1 MLELKQM
8 EITDYEDIKQA
19 VRQSM
24 TKAVVSFVEIGY
36 YLKKI
41 KSEQLYLKDGYKDIW
56 EAAESEF
63 GLKRKQAWS
72 FMNINDKYS
81 VDGNS
86 TELLPQYEGFSKS
99 ALTEMLTLP
108 EEDYKL
114 IKENTR
120 IEDIR
125 ELKQAEQEQEKV
137 EEQVPGQTSI
147 LDMMPDAVPEEDKKP
162 AMPELTVEDAIKRLF
177 RPAEMRVLLNN
188 LCSLQR
194 DFESYELE
202 YWVEAFNPSGSRMDK
217 VMPYFIFFYKYVDG
231 VKIKN
236 IVTQE
241 IISYSYK
248 AFADLVRKLYGSVGC
263 MADYWDKE
271 YGQLEAAEL
280 KENAVSEETEEPKN
294 KEIVS
299 KKEEN
304 KNIVTEKPV
313 TLNKNADSEEVNE
326 DKKTNIEGKEI
337 KEPDKQESS
346 GVQNTEVRSEE
357 GKIAEEAS
365 NEVQDGEVLSGEVEE
380 AAVEKPVGDIAQKLK
395 YESTKKI
402 VDNLIELLHV
412 NPNNWKKTQV
422 EFNDYKQITNHGK
435 RYIWIESDGNLFV
448 GDYVRIQCFGYVDIP
463 VMILCYSSV
472 PKKAGGTIYGF
483 EILEEYTERSW
494 EDEE

>member
-24 TKAVVSFVEIGY
+24 TKAVVSFVEIGF

-99 ALTEMLTLP
+99 TLTEMLTLP
-108 EEDYKL
+108 EADYEL
-114 IKENTR
+114 ITKETKV
-120 IEDIR
+120 EDIR
-125 ELKQAEQEQEKV
+125 ELKQAEAEQEKEKE

-147 LDMMPDAVPEEDKKP
+147 MDMMPDAVPEADKKP
-162 AMPELTVEDAIKRLF
+162 TMTELTVEDAIKRLF
-177 RPAEMRVLLNN
+177 RPKDMRVPLNN

-217 VMPYFIFFYKYVDG
+217 VMPYFIFFYKYDDG

-241 IISYSYK
+241 IITYTYQ
-248 AFADLVRKLYGSVGC
+248 AFAELVMKLYGSIGC
-263 MADYWDKE
+263 MADYWKKE
-271 YGQLEAAEL
+271 YGHLETDEL
-280 KENAVSEETEEPKN
+280 KKNADSEEKDEQKNKEIVTQKEEN

-299 KKEEN
+299 K
-304 KNIVTEKPV
+304 KPV
-313 TLNKNADSEEVNE
+313 TLNKNAALEDSNE
-326 DKKTNIEGKEI
+326 DKETTNEMEAV
-337 KEPDKQESS
+337 KEPDQ
-346 GVQNTEVRSEE
+346 QDNTNPTDTLSRSEE
-357 GKIAEEAS
+357 GTPAAETS
-365 NEVQDGEVLSGEVEE
+365 DEVPEREVLSGEVEE
-380 AAVEKPVGDIAQKLK
+380 TGKAVDNPVGDIAHNEVKYLK
-395 YESTKKI
+395 VQEKYIDDIRSGKKQFTIRKNDKDYRVGQIYTLRIVRLVSGIETILTDYSTKI
-402 VDNLIELLHV
+402 R
-412 NPNNWKKTQV
+412 
-422 EFNDYKQITNHGK
+422 IT
-435 RYIWIESDGNLFV
+435 YILDDFEGLAP
-448 GDYVRIQCFGYVDIP
+448 GYIAMGYEV
-463 VMILCYSSV
+463 L
-472 PKKAGGTIYGF
+472 K
-483 EILEEYTERSW
+483 
-494 EDEE
+494 

>member
-99 ALTEMLTLP
+99 TLTEMLTLP
-108 EEDYKL
+108 EADYEL
-114 IKENTR
+114 ITKETK

-125 ELKQAEQEQEKV
+125 ELKQAEQETEKE

-147 LDMMPDAVPEEDKKP
+147 MELMPEVVPEEDKKP
-162 AMPELTVEDAIKRLF
+162 TLPELTVEDAIKRLF
-177 RPAEMRVLLNN
+177 RPKEMRVPLNN

-202 YWVEAFNPSGSRMDK
+202 YWVEDFNPSGNRMDK
-217 VMPYFIFFYKYVDG
+217 VIPYFIFFYKYADG

-241 IISYSYK
+241 IVTYTYQ
-248 AFADLVRKLYGSVGC
+248 AFAELVRKLYGSIGC
-263 MADYWDKE
+263 MADYWEKE

-280 KENAVSEETEEPKN
+280 KKNAVSEEKEEPKN
-294 KEIVS
+294 KDIVTQ
-299 KKEEN
+299 KEEN
-304 KNIVTEKPV
+304 KEKVNEKPA
-313 TLNKNADSEEVNE
+313 TLKKNAALEDLNE
-326 DKKTNIEGKEI
+326 DKETTNEVEAV
-337 KEPDKQESS
+337 KEPNQQDTINPEDTLSR
-346 GVQNTEVRSEE
+346 TEDGTVA
-357 GKIAEEAS
+357 AETS
-365 NEVQDGEVLSGEVEE
+365 DEVQEREILSGEVEE
-380 AAVEKPVGDIAQKLK
+380 HVDNPVGDIAQNEVKYLK
-395 YESTKKI
+395 VREKHINDIRSGKKRFTIRKNDKDYRVGQIYTLRIVRMVGGTETFLTDYSTKIKI
-402 VDNLIELLHV
+402 TYILN
-412 NPNNWKKTQV
+412 
-422 EFNDYKQITNHGK
+422 EFEGLQPG
-435 RYIWIESDGNLFV
+435 YIAM
-448 GDYVRIQCFGYVDIP
+448 GYEV
-463 VMILCYSSV
+463 SN
-472 PKKAGGTIYGF
+472 
-483 EILEEYTERSW
+483 E
-494 EDEE
+494 

>member
-56 EAAESEF
+56 EAAEFEF

-99 ALTEMLTLP
+99 TLTEMLTLP
-108 EEDYKL
+108 EADYEL
-114 IKENTR
+114 ITKETK

-125 ELKQAEQEQEKV
+125 ELKQAEQETEKE

-147 LDMMPDAVPEEDKKP
+147 MELIPEAVPEEDKKQ
-162 AMPELTVEDAIKRLF
+162 AIKEITVEDAIKRLF
-177 RPAEMRVLLNN
+177 RPKEMRVLLNN
-188 LCSLQR
+188 LCSLAR
-194 DFESYELE
+194 EYEDYELE
-202 YWVEAFNPSGSRMDK
+202 YWVEAFNPSGNRMDK
-217 VMPYFIFFYKYVDG
+217 VIPYFIFFYKFKDG

-241 IISYSYK
+241 ITNYTYK
-248 AFADLVRKLYGSVGC
+248 KFADLVRKLFGSIGC

-271 YGQLEAAEL
+271 FGQE
-280 KENAVSEETEEPKN
+280 EEPKAATEKTATLNENAGSKEKEEVKN
-294 KEIVS
+294 KDIVS

-304 KNIVTEKPV
+304 KEKVNEKPA
-313 TLNKNADSEEVNE
+313 TLKKNAALEDLNE
-326 DKKTNIEGKEI
+326 DKETTNEVEAV
-337 KEPDKQESS
+337 KEP
-346 GVQNTEVRSEE
+346 VQQDNINPTDTLSRSEE
-357 GKIAEEAS
+357 GTPAAETS
-365 NEVQDGEVLSGEVEE
+365 NEVPEREVLSGEVEE
-380 AAVEKPVGDIAQKLK
+380 TGEAVGNPVGDIAQNEVKYLK
-395 YESTKKI
+395 VREKYINYIRSGKKRFTIRKNDKDYRVGQIYTLRIVRMVGGTETFLTDYSTKIKI
-402 VDNLIELLHV
+402 TYILN
-412 NPNNWKKTQV
+412 
-422 EFNDYKQITNHGK
+422 EFEGLQQG
-435 RYIWIESDGNLFV
+435 YIAM
-448 GDYVRIQCFGYVDIP
+448 GYEVCD
-463 VMILCYSSV
+463 
-472 PKKAGGTIYGF
+472 
-483 EILEEYTERSW
+483 
-494 EDEE
+494 D

>member
-19 VRQSM
+19 VRRSM
-24 TKAVVSFVEIGY
+24 TKAVVSFVEIGFF
-36 YLKKI
+36 LKKI
-41 KSEQLYLKDGYKDIW
+41 KNEQLYLKDGYKDIW

-72 FMNINDKYS
+72 FMNINDRYS

-99 ALTEMLTLP
+99 TLTEMLTLP
-108 EEDYKL
+108 EDDYEL
-114 IKENTR
+114 ITKETK

-125 ELKQAEQEQEKV
+125 ELKQAEAEQLKEK
-137 EEQVPGQTSI
+137 EEEVPGQTSI
-147 LDMMPDAVPEEDKKP
+147 MDMMPDAVPEADKKP
-162 AMPELTVEDAIKRLF
+162 TLSELTVEDAIKRLF
-177 RPAEMRVLLNN
+177 RPKEMRVPLNN

-217 VMPYFIFFYKYVDG
+217 VMPYFIFFYQYDDG

-241 IISYSYK
+241 IITYTYK
-248 AFADLVRKLYGSVGC
+248 EFAELVRKLYGSVGC
-263 MADYWDKE
+263 MADYWEKE
-271 YGQLEAAEL
+271 YGQVEAAEL
-280 KENAVSEETEEPKN
+280 K
-294 KEIVS
+294 
-299 KKEEN
+299 
-304 KNIVTEKPV
+304 
-313 TLNKNADSEEVNE
+313 KNADLDESKIRNNE
-326 DKKTNIEGKEI
+326 IEI
-337 KEPDKQESS
+337 KINDTEIKNNKGQDEDLHTGLQNQEERK
-346 GVQNTEVRSEE
+346 GDR
-357 GKIAEEAS
+357 EAS
-365 NEVQDGEVLSGEVEE
+365 TEKSPDGELLTGEVEE
-380 AAVEKPVGDIAQKLK
+380 QEKPAGDIAQKLK

-402 VDNLIELLHV
+402 VEHLIELLHV

-422 EFNDYKQITNHGK
+422 NFNDYKQITNHGR

-463 VMILCYSSV
+463 VMILCYSHV
-472 PKKAGGTIYGF
+472 PKKEGGTIYGF

>member
-24 TKAVVSFVEIGY
+24 TKAVVSFVEIGF

-99 ALTEMLTLP
+99 TLTEMLTLP
-108 EEDYKL
+108 EADYEL
-114 IKENTR
+114 ITKETKV
-120 IEDIR
+120 EDIR
-125 ELKQAEQEQEKV
+125 ELKQAEAEQEKE

-147 LDMMPDAVPEEDKKP
+147 LDIMPDAVPEEDKKP
-162 AMPELTVEDAIKRLF
+162 ALPELTVEDAIKRLF
-177 RPAEMRVLLNN
+177 RPKEMRVLLNN

-202 YWVEAFNPSGSRMDK
+202 YWVESFNPSGSRMDK
-217 VMPYFIFFYKYVDG
+217 VMPYFIFFYKYDDG

-241 IISYSYK
+241 IITYTYQ
-248 AFADLVRKLYGSVGC
+248 AFAELVRKLYGSIGC
-263 MADYWDKE
+263 MADYWKKE

-280 KENAVSEETEEPKN
+280 KKNAVSEKKEEPKNKDVVTQKEEN

-299 KKEEN
+299 KKPATLKEN
-304 KNIVTEKPV
+304 AALE
-313 TLNKNADSEEVNE
+313 DSNE
-326 DKKTNIEGKEI
+326 DKETANEVEAVKKPDQQDNIN
-337 KEPDKQESS
+337 PTDTLS
-346 GVQNTEVRSEE
+346 RSEE
-357 GKIAEEAS
+357 GTPTAETS
-365 NEVQDGEVLSGEVEE
+365 DEVPEREVLSGEVEE
-380 AAVEKPVGDIAQKLK
+380 TAVEKPVGDIAQNEVKYLK
-395 YESTKKI
+395 VQEKYIDDIRSGKKQFTIRKNDKDYRVGQIYTLRIVRLVSGIETILTDYSTKI
-402 VDNLIELLHV
+402 R
-412 NPNNWKKTQV
+412 
-422 EFNDYKQITNHGK
+422 IT
-435 RYIWIESDGNLFV
+435 YILDDFEGLAP
-448 GDYVRIQCFGYVDIP
+448 GYIAMGYEV
-463 VMILCYSSV
+463 L
-472 PKKAGGTIYGF
+472 K
-483 EILEEYTERSW
+483 
-494 EDEE
+494 